1 MGSLFRF
8 QNAGYFMKNLLL
20 GFCFLTFL
28 ISCQSRKQESTSNLA
43 QSNPIEIQLFKTT
56 LVDTQQVYHVIK
68 GQENAFAKVA
78 RFAHEKTLKFERGKE
93 YNSVDFK
100 GLLDNIERE
109 VAFWYKRD
117 TEIMSGLFVEIAT
130 EGVFK
135 GQKVVIA
142 YCDFTQFEVPF
153 KDVEAFLK

>member
-8 QNAGYFMKNLLL
+8 QNAGYFMKNPLL

-28 ISCQSRKQESTSNLA
+28 ISCQSRKQEATNNSVQTNST
-43 QSNPIEIQLFKTT
+43 EIQPLKTT
-56 LVDTQQVYHVIK
+56 SIDTQQVYHVIK
-68 GQENAFAKVA
+68 GQENVFAKVA
-78 RFAHEKTLKFERGKE
+78 RFAHEKTLKFDRGEE
-93 YNSVDFK
+93 YNSINFK

-109 VAFWYKRD
+109 VAFWYERD

-130 EGVFK
+130 EGVYK

-153 KDVEAFLK
+153 EDVKAFLK